1 MEVFR
6 KLFVAFAV
14 SVAIAGPSQA
24 VAQAFTPQD
33 ELRFLLMDD
42 MNQSDEFKAA
52 SVSLGHKTC
61 VEIERAPG
69 RKAQLIA
76 FDRRNP
82 GTNVGVNGMTATEID
97 IMAYCPAKML
107 QP

>member
-6 KLFVAFAV
+6 KFFVAFAV
-14 SVAIAGPSQA
+14 SVVIAGSGEA

-42 MNQSDEFKAA
+42 LHQSDQFKSY

-61 VEIERAPG
+61 ADIDRNGPA
-69 RKAQLIA
+69 RKASLIA

-97 IMAYCPAKML
+97 ILAYCPQHLAS
-107 QP
+107 